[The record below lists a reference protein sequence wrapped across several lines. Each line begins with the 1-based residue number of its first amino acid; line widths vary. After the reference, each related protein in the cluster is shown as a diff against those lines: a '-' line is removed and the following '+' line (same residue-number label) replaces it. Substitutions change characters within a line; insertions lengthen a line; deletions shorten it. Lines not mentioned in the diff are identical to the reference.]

1 MLFAIKLRY
10 IRPSEDIQ
18 AHLDAHKAWLVKH
31 IKAGTILFAGP
42 VPQGNA
48 GFLLAHADDLTIIQ
62 SMIAEDPFDI
72 HQLVRFEIDACDP
85 ALRAVDF
92 PARWAGSAKPI

>member
-18 AHLDAHKAWLVKH
+18 AHLDAHKAWL
-31 IKAGTILFAGP
+31 IKYTQAGIILFAGP
-42 VPQGNA
+42 APQGNA
-48 GFLLAHADDLTIIQ
+48 GFVLAHADDLAVIQ

-72 HQLVRFEIDACDP
+72 HQLVTFEIDACDP
-85 ALRAVDF
+85 ALRATDF